1 MSGVAM
7 LRKCLREGIQAV
19 QRGERVPL
27 PPQDGST
34 LNRYTQS
41 TVIPIPVIPG
51 KDDDMLLR
59 DVAQAVFDTV
69 ASGDAYTV
77 PRRTEHIRAELR
89 KIPSDPRFVAS
100 AARSD

>member
-1 MSGVAM
+1 M
-7 LRKCLREGIQAV
+7 LAREGIRAV

-34 LNRYTQS
+34 LNCCTQS

-59 DVAQAVFDTV
+59 DIAKAVFNIV
-69 ASGDAYTV
+69 ASGDAYTE

-89 KIPSDPRFVAS
+89 KIPSDPRFVDS
-100 AARSD
+100 AARPD